1 MAQSWSKED
10 LLAEL
15 RSTRRQWELMLLD
28 VDGARLSRN
37 VAVGDWSVKG
47 VLYHATR
54 YAGLL
59 VQAFEAHAR
68 GQPPPPD
75 VLARPAIDER
85 NAEHFRASELR
96 TLGDVIAES
105 RRVFD
110 RLITLAELQP
120 ESFLTEPQRFQG
132 VGEDVVVGRNLLD
145 VCNHYRA
152 HMLDLRAGNVSKS

>member
-1 MAQSWSKED
+1 
-10 LLAEL
+10 
-15 RSTRRQWELMLLD
+15 MLLD
-28 VDGARLSRN
+28 LDAGRRAQTV
-37 VAVGDWSVKG
+37 VVGDWSVKG

-68 GQPPPPD
+68 GDPPPPE
-75 VLARPAIDER
+75 VLARPDIDER

-96 TLGDVIAES
+96 MLNDIVAES

-120 ESFLTEPQRFQG
+120 DSFLTEPQRFPG
-132 VGEDVVVGRNLLD
+132 VNEPVVVGRSISD
-145 VCNHYRA
+145 VCKHYSCRFA
-152 HMLDLRAGNVSKS
+152 